1 MADMKIQSITEE
13 DENID
18 VVKIFNDAMKD
29 ALDIELDNDILMIS
43 NI

>member
-1 MADMKIQSITEE
+1 MKIQSITEE